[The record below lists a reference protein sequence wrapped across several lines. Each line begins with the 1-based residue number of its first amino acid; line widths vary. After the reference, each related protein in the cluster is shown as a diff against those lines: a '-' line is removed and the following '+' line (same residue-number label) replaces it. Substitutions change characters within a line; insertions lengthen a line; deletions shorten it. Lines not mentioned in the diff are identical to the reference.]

1 MATSDAE
8 DWREMAAISPLLA
21 ALPRG
26 ARTRSRRFSVPRAAP
41 LFRSGDRPAAMHFVL
56 SGEIRLLRYS
66 KAGGE
71 TVLQRARRGF
81 LAEASLDQGAYHC
94 HAVAAVASE
103 VLAIPL
109 RSFDEALAVPAFQR
123 TWARHLARELR
134 RSRAQVERL
143 SLKTA
148 RDRIVHFIETEGE
161 GGVVALQQSK
171 KDWAAEL
178 GLTHEALYRALAR
191 MMRQG
196 LLAIDGA
203 MLRQR
208 R

>member
-1 MATSDAE
+1 MATPAAH
-8 DWREMAAISPLLA
+8 DWRELAATSPLLA

-26 ARTRSRRFSVPRAAP
+26 ARAKSRRLSVPRAAA

-66 KAGGE
+66 KSGGE

-94 HAVAAVASE
+94 DAVAVAASE

-109 RSFDEALAVPAFQR
+109 RAFEEALAAASFQR
-123 TWARHLARELR
+123 AWVRHLARELR
-134 RSRAQVERL
+134 RARAQVERL

-161 GGVVALQQSK
+161 GGAVTLIQSK

-178 GLTHEALYRALAR
+178 GLTHEALYRALAQ
-191 MMRQG
+191 MRRLG
-196 LLAIDGA
+196 LLVIDGA
-203 MLRQR
+203 TLRQR